1 MLGPPDIESRI
12 GLTGG
17 NIFQGEVTPDQMWE
31 GRFAPAPRFPASTCA
46 GRPLIRRGA
55 SSRLNG
61 RNAAEAVLADAGVA
75 LGGRLAA
82 PASEA
87 RPRLDP
93 WRRRALRG
101 RKGPTPGSGSSTP
114 PRELI
119 ASDGIDEVRIA
130 RVANRAGASTA
141 LVHHYFSTREE
152 LLAQALLQS
161 FELAADERFVAGP
174 AAAASA
180 TEGLAIAI
188 EECLPTPGEGER
200 EWVLW
205 VELWLR
211 AAREP
216 ELRPVAGRM
225 YESYREWV
233 ARVIRRGVESG
244 EFRRGRP
251 GRGRRPGDGAVRR
264 ARASA
269 P

>member
-1 MLGPPDIESRI
+1 MEEASAHRDEPDARDRI
-12 GLTGG
+12 L
-17 NIFQGEVTPDQMWE
+17 
-31 GRFAPAPRFPASTCA
+31 R
-46 GRPLIRRGA
+46 
-55 SSRLNG
+55 
-61 RNAAEAVLADAGVA
+61 AA
-75 LGGRLAA
+75 
-82 PASEA
+82 
-87 RPRLDP
+87 
-93 WRRRALRG
+93 
-101 RKGPTPGSGSSTP
+101 T
-114 PRELI
+114 ELI

-130 RVANRAGASTA
+130 RVANRARASTA

-161 FELAADERFVAGP
+161 FELAADERFGAGP

-188 EECLPTPGEGER
+188 DECLPTPGEGER

-216 ELRPVAGRM
+216 ELRAVAGRM

-244 EFRRGRP
+244 EFREVDPDRVADLAMALF
-251 GRGRRPGDGAVRR
+251 DGLGVRALIRDPAMSLER
-264 ARASA
+264 ARRMAAERLAAELGVDPGAFVVS
-269 P
+269 

>member
-1 MLGPPDIESRI
+1 ME
-12 GLTGG
+12 
-17 NIFQGEVTPDQMWE
+17 E
-31 GRFAPAPRFPASTCA
+31 
-46 GRPLIRRGA
+46 A
-55 SSRLNG
+55 SSPRSDEPDARERIL
-61 RNAAEAVLADAGVA
+61 RAA
-75 LGGRLAA
+75 
-82 PASEA
+82 
-87 RPRLDP
+87 
-93 WRRRALRG
+93 
-101 RKGPTPGSGSSTP
+101 T
-114 PRELI
+114 ELI

-130 RVANRAGASTA
+130 RVANRARASTA

-174 AAAASA
+174 AAAPSA

-225 YESYREWV
+225 YESYREWI
-233 ARVIRRGVESG
+233 ARVIRRGVENG
-244 EFRRGRP
+244 EFREVDPDEVADLAMALFDGLGVRALIRDP
-251 GRGRRPGDGAVRR
+251 AMSLDSARRMAAERLGAELGIDPEALVG
-264 ARASA
+264 ASTG
-269 P
+269 

>member
-1 MLGPPDIESRI
+1 MEEASAHRADEPDARDRI
-12 GLTGG
+12 L
-17 NIFQGEVTPDQMWE
+17 
-31 GRFAPAPRFPASTCA
+31 R
-46 GRPLIRRGA
+46 
-55 SSRLNG
+55 
-61 RNAAEAVLADAGVA
+61 AA
-75 LGGRLAA
+75 
-82 PASEA
+82 
-87 RPRLDP
+87 
-93 WRRRALRG
+93 
-101 RKGPTPGSGSSTP
+101 T
-114 PRELI
+114 ELI

-161 FELAADERFVAGP
+161 FELAADERFGAGP

-188 EECLPTPGEGER
+188 DECLPTPGEGER

-233 ARVIRRGVESG
+233 GRVIRRGVKSG
-244 EFRRGRP
+244 EFRRVDPDEVADLAMALFDGLGVRSMIHDP
-251 GRGRRPGDGAVRR
+251 AMDLESARRLAAERLGAELGVDP
-264 ARASA
+264 AKLSA
-269 P
+269 

>member
-1 MLGPPDIESRI
+1 MEEASAHRDEPDARDRI
-12 GLTGG
+12 L
-17 NIFQGEVTPDQMWE
+17 
-31 GRFAPAPRFPASTCA
+31 R
-46 GRPLIRRGA
+46 
-55 SSRLNG
+55 
-61 RNAAEAVLADAGVA
+61 AA
-75 LGGRLAA
+75 
-82 PASEA
+82 
-87 RPRLDP
+87 
-93 WRRRALRG
+93 
-101 RKGPTPGSGSSTP
+101 T
-114 PRELI
+114 ELI

-130 RVANRAGASTA
+130 RVANRARASTA

-161 FELAADERFVAGP
+161 FELAADERFGAGP

-188 EECLPTPGEGER
+188 DECLPTPGEGER

-244 EFRRGRP
+244 EFREVDPDRVADLAMALF
-251 GRGRRPGDGAVRR
+251 DGLGVRALIRDPEMSLER
-264 ARASA
+264 ARRTAAERLAAELGVDPAALSS
-269 P
+269 

>member
-1 MLGPPDIESRI
+1 MEEAS
-12 GLTGG
+12 
-17 NIFQGEVTPDQMWE
+17 
-31 GRFAPAPRFPASTCA
+31 APR
-46 GRPLIRRGA
+46 
-55 SSRLNG
+55 
-61 RNAAEAVLADAGVA
+61 ADE
-75 LGGRLAA
+75 
-82 PASEA
+82 PEA
-87 RPRLDP
+87 RERIL
-93 WRRRALRG
+93 RAA
-101 RKGPTPGSGSSTP
+101 T
-114 PRELI
+114 ELI

-130 RVANRAGASTA
+130 RVANRARASTA

-161 FELAADERFVAGP
+161 FELAADERFGAGP
-174 AAAASA
+174 AAASSA

-216 ELRPVAGRM
+216 ELRPVAGQM

-244 EFRRGRP
+244 EFRQVDPDEVADLAMALFDGLGVRALIRDPAMSLDRARVAVAKRLGAELGVDP
-251 GRGRRPGDGAVRR
+251 ALLAGGDG
-264 ARASA
+264 SNS